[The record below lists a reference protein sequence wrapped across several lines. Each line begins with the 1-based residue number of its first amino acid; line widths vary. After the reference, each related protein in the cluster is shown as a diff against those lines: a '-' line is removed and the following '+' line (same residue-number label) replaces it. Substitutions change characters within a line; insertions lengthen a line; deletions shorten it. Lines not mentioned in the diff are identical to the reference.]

1 MSYDREPD
9 IDVDDLRKVDDRD
22 DLLADLEAMS
32 SDDYGS
38 NAFITEDTVVDKK
51 KKSKKK
57 KREEETASTSGSGD
71 WFTDFMDNIHAAE
84 GGATRRPRRG
94 TDIEDIIYGKKK
106 KKKKKKKKDG
116 EPTDFKKEFETE
128 NMLYTN
134 LLRDQTKFTASLQAT
149 YDALAGRKASGRGMT
164 KNEQDLIANITSARS
179 LCTQLVDKRTNLK
192 KLTTELSLKERKE
205 LGLGAD
211 LDGGGLG
218 EFGSAY
224 LKKLID
230 ERHMLEQGGSD
241 IIYDMDEEDVGEAL
255 QDRLNAPVDDKD
267 KDLYTDTDRTVES
280 EAYLRYENA
289 NITTYVSIKSSGESD
304 WDYVARD
311 PEGNEVSDYPL
322 PCSSIGSINRSTNIM
337 TDEFGQKYQIEWR

>member
-57 KREEETASTSGSGD
+57 KREEETASTTGSGD

-84 GGATRRPRRG
+84 VGATRRPRGG

-128 NMLYTN
+128 NMRYTN

-267 KDLYTDTDRTVES
+267 KDLYTDTDRTAES

-289 NITTYVSIKSSGESD
+289 NITTYVSINSSDESD
-304 WDYVARD
+304 WYYVARD
-311 PEGNEVSDYPL
+311 PEGNEVNDYPL